1 MSKVTNFLR
10 ISNMYE
16 VNSKER
22 DNKIARSDFLDVL
35 KKEMNSSEIKEK
47 DIDLES
53 IFERAAEK
61 YQVPLNLLKA
71 VAKAESNF
79 NINAV
84 SHCGAQGVMQ
94 LMPKTAAALGVK
106 DAFDPEQNIFGGA
119 NYLSQKLK
127 QYGGNTKLALAAYN
141 AGSGN
146 IKKYGGIPPFEETH
160 NYINKVLEYME
171 SGLSIDNV
179 NQNKS
184 LQSIIPF
191 EERIEIDK
199 LHMISYQEILKATLR
214 MNILSHS
221 LGNLTETGDFNNGA

>member
-1 MSKVTNFLR
+1 MSQIINFSY
-10 ISNMYE
+10 ISNMHE
-16 VNSKER
+16 IKLKER
-22 DNKIARSDFLDVL
+22 DKKIVHSDFLDVL
-35 KKEMNSSEIKEK
+35 NKEMHSSQMKEK
-47 DIDLES
+47 NIELES
-53 IFERAAEK
+53 IFERAAKK

-94 LMPKTAAALGVK
+94 LMPKTAAALGVE

-127 QYGGNTKLALAAYN
+127 QYGGNIKLALAAYN

-146 IKKYGGIPPFEETH
+146 VKKYRGIPPFEETH
-160 NYINKVLEYME
+160 NYINKVIEYME
-171 SGLSIDNV
+171 GGLSVDNV
-179 NQNKS
+179 NQNKN
-184 LQSIIPF
+184 LQSMMPF
-191 EERIEIDK
+191 EQNIEIDK
-199 LHMISYQEILKATLR
+199 LLMISYEEILKATLR